1 MRVMIADNQLSV
13 RQMLGTMLRRQPG
26 IAIVAE
32 TSGGLQAIEVCLRIR
47 PDLLIMD
54 LVLPELGGIEVLRRL
69 RNVWP
74 KVRVLIYSGDAL
86 QSTFLAALRSR
97 PQGFVQ
103 KSDSWETVEE
113 ALRIVMGG
121 GSYLTPFITNLLDV
135 SLPDELRGLTARER
149 EVVQMVAEGR
159 SSKEIAGLLGVA
171 SRTVEHHR
179 VHVRHKLG
187 LRDVASL
194 TRFAIRAGLI
204 AG

>member
-74 KVRVLIYSGDAL
+74 KLRVLIYSGDAL

-149 EVVQMVAEGR
+149 EVVQMVAEVR

>member
-1 MRVMIADNQLSV
+1 
-13 RQMLGTMLRRQPG
+13 MLRRQLG

-74 KVRVLIYSGDAL
+74 KLRVLIYSGDAL

-103 KSDSWETVEE
+103 KSDSLETLQE
-113 ALRIVMGG
+113 ALRIVMDG

-159 SSKEIAGLLGVA
+159 SSKEIAGLLGIA
-171 SRTVEHHR
+171 PRTVEHHR

>member
-74 KVRVLIYSGDAL
+74 KLRVLIYSGDAL

-159 SSKEIAGLLGVA
+159 SSKEIAGLLVVA

>member
-74 KVRVLIYSGDAL
+74 KLRVLIYSGDAL

-103 KSDSWETVEE
+103 KSDSLETVEE

>member
-13 RQMLGTMLRRQPG
+13 RQMLGTMLRLQPG

-74 KVRVLIYSGDAL
+74 KLRVLIYSGDAL

>member
-74 KVRVLIYSGDAL
+74 KLRVLIYSGDAL

>member
-1 MRVMIADNQLSV
+1 MRVMKPDNQLSV

-26 IAIVAE
+26 IAIVAV
-32 TSGGLQAIEVCLRIR
+32 TSGGLQAIEVCLQIR
-47 PDLLIMD
+47 PDLLVMD
-54 LVLPELGGIEVLRRL
+54 LVLPELGVIEVLRRL

-74 KVRVLIYSGDAL
+74 KLRVLIYSGDAL

-103 KSDSWETVEE
+103 KSDSLETVEE

>member
-1 MRVMIADNQLSV
+1 L
-13 RQMLGTMLRRQPG
+13 
-26 IAIVAE
+26 E
-32 TSGGLQAIEVCLRIR
+32 TLQ
-47 PDLLIMD
+47 
-54 LVLPELGGIEVLRRL
+54 
-69 RNVWP
+69 
-74 KVRVLIYSGDAL
+74 
-86 QSTFLAALRSR
+86 
-97 PQGFVQ
+97 
-103 KSDSWETVEE
+103 E
-113 ALRIVMGG
+113 ALRIVMDG

-159 SSKEIAGLLGVA
+159 SSKEIAGLLGIA
-171 SRTVEHHR
+171 PRTVEHHR

>member
-54 LVLPELGGIEVLRRL
+54 LVLPELGGIEVLRR

-74 KVRVLIYSGDAL
+74 KLRVLIYSGDAL

>member
-32 TSGGLQAIEVCLRIR
+32 TSGGLQAIEVFLRIR

-74 KVRVLIYSGDAL
+74 KLRVLIYSGDAL

-103 KSDSWETVEE
+103 KSDSLETVEE

>member
-1 MRVMIADNQLSV
+1 MRVMIADNQQSV

-74 KVRVLIYSGDAL
+74 RLRVLIYSGDAL
-86 QSTFLAALRSR
+86 QSTFLAAVRSR

-103 KSDSWETVEE
+103 KSDSLETLQE

-159 SSKEIAGLLGVA
+159 SSKEIAGLLGIA
-171 SRTVEHHR
+171 PRTVDHHR

>member
-26 IAIVAE
+26 IAIVAG

-74 KVRVLIYSGDAL
+74 KLRVLIYSGDAL

>member
-1 MRVMIADNQLSV
+1 MIADNQLSV

-74 KVRVLIYSGDAL
+74 KLRVLIYSGDAL
-86 QSTFLAALRSR
+86 QPTFLAALRSR

-103 KSDSWETVEE
+103 KSDSLETLEE